1 MTPDEPFTV
10 STLTNELRG
19 VLGATFDDVV
29 VRGEVSQARRVASG
43 HVYLTLKDAG
53 AVLPAVIWRSA
64 AARLR
69 VAPEDGLEV
78 LARGGIDVYP
88 PHGRYQ
94 LIVRQLEAVG
104 AGALQRAFEMLRARL
119 EAEGLFAPERK
130 KPLPVLPRTVA
141 LVTSRTGAAVRDLVR
156 VLHQRHPG
164 LRLVLVPT
172 RVQGGGAAQ
181 EIALALH
188 MADTLANADVIV
200 LARGGGSLED
210 LWCFNEEVVA
220 RAIAACNVPVVSAV
234 GHETDVTIADLVA
247 DVRAATPS
255 HAGELVAPMR
265 EDLLRALDR
274 EGQRLG
280 RRLRARVD
288 AAWQR
293 VEALGE
299 RPVLKSPRALL
310 ARWRARLGQ
319 DAVRLRAAA
328 PAHRLARWRQQSED
342 LSRRLGAA
350 APRAVATRRGR
361 LDVLGGRLR
370 ALSPLAVMARGW
382 SLVTDE
388 SGRLVRTTEG
398 IVPGARLVTRF
409 GDGGHVESRV
419 DVVRPPTG
427 EQAS

>member
-10 STLTNELRG
+10 STLTHELRG
-19 VLGATFDDVV
+19 VIGATFGDVF
-29 VRGEVSQARRVASG
+29 VRGEISQARRVASG

-69 VAPEDGLEV
+69 VAPEDGMEV

-94 LIVRQLEAVG
+94 LIIRQLEAVG
-104 AGALQRAFEMLRARL
+104 AGALQRAFEKLRARL
-119 EAEGLFAPERK
+119 EAEGLFATERK
-130 KPLPVLPRTVA
+130 QPLPVLPRTVA

-164 LRLVLVPT
+164 LRLVVVPT
-172 RVQGGGAAQ
+172 RVQGAGAAQ
-181 EIALALH
+181 EIAHALRV
-188 MADTLANADVIV
+188 ADTLAGADVIV
-200 LARGGGSLED
+200 VARGGGSLED
-210 LWCFNEEVVA
+210 LWCFNEELVA
-220 RAIAACNVPVVSAV
+220 RAIAACTTPVVSAV

-265 EDLLRALDR
+265 DDLLRALDR
-274 EGQRLG
+274 EGQRLA

-288 AAWQR
+288 VAWQR

-310 ARWRARLGQ
+310 ARWRARLGH

-328 PAHRLARWRQQSED
+328 PAHRLARLRQRTD
-342 LSRRLGAA
+342 DVARRLRVTAPRVVTSRRQ
-350 APRAVATRRGR
+350 R
-361 LDVLGGRLR
+361 LDVLHGKLE

-388 SGRLVRTTEG
+388 NGRLVRTVKG
-398 IVPGARLVTRF
+398 LAPGAKLLTRF
-409 GDGGHVESRV
+409 GDGGEAESRV
-419 DVVRPPTG
+419 EAVRPPP
-427 EQAS
+427 EQEP